1 LPEIVNSIHLVGDLL
16 DLHSIALSTGQLLLR
31 KLKGNCVVM
40 IMTTPHENRFSREF
54 VRDLEAYDFGVEFLG
69 PLEVLDEDTHM
80 SKFSWP

>member
-1 LPEIVNSIHLVGDLL
+1 
-16 DLHSIALSTGQLLLR
+16 
-31 KLKGNCVVM
+31 M

-69 PLEVLDEDTHM
+69 PLEVIDEDTHM